1 MNQEKPDFLLIKWFE
16 KFLPRTEIDRVK
28 ATFEEKPYRVTRA
41 YQELFESCSIEDASH
56 IISVTK
62 DVPNKNYDGLV
73 SGLDINYLSF
83 CEHHFLPFFG
93 TVDIVYEPGDRI
105 IGIGKL
111 SRLVDY
117 RTKRFN
123 IQEYIAK
130 EICEDLMT
138 FGKAKG
144 CFCRVS
150 AKHSCLCYRGP
161 KKYTSSNV
169 VTYRTG
175 TCDSPNKL
183 SEIQMILSK
192 K

>member
-1 MNQEKPDFLLIKWFE
+1 MKEEKPDFLLIDWFK
-16 KFLPRTEIDRVK
+16 KFLPEEEVNRVK
-28 ATFEEKPYRVTRA
+28 KTMAEKPYRITKA
-41 YQELFESCSIEDASH
+41 YQELFESHAIADASE

-62 DVPNKNYDGLV
+62 HIPNKDYEGLV
-73 SGLDINYLSF
+73 SGLNIQYLSF

-93 TVDIVYEPGDRI
+93 TVDIIYDPGALI
-105 IGIGKL
+105 LGIGKL
-111 SRLVDY
+111 SRLVDF

-130 EICEDLMT
+130 EICEDIMN

-169 VTYRTG
+169 VSYRTG
-175 TCDSPNKL
+175 TCKL
-183 SEIQMILSK
+183 PSIQSEIQLILSA
-192 K
+192 